1 MLDRKKHWEKIY
13 GEKKPDEVSW
23 YQAHPQRSMELIG
36 QAAIAKDGSLIDV
49 GGGASRL
56 VDLLLDEGFRH
67 VSVLD
72 ISAGALAYAKERLGP
87 RAKDVTWLESD
98 ITTFVPNG
106 TYDLWHD
113 RAVFHFLTEEIER
126 KKYLDSARRALKSG
140 GHLILAAFALDGPE
154 KCSGL
159 PVRRYDA
166 ALLQETLGADFALLR
181 EIPES
186 HKTPWETEQKFN
198 YFLLKKK

>member
-23 YQAHPQRSMELIG
+23 YQAHPQRSLELIR
-36 QAAIAKDGSLIDV
+36 QAGVAKDGRVIDV

-72 ISAGALAYAKERLGP
+72 ISAGALRYAQERLGS
-87 RAKDVTWLESD
+87 RKKDVTWIESD
-98 ITTFVPNG
+98 VTESPLEGI
-106 TYDLWHD
+106 YDLWHD
-113 RAVFHFLTEEIER
+113 RAVFHFLTEEGDR
-126 KKYLDSARRALKSG
+126 SKYLDGVRKALKSG

-166 ALLQETLGADFALLR
+166 ALLRETLGADFDLLR

-198 YFLLKKK
+198 YFLLKRK